1 MKTYLLAAA
10 ALAGAAL
17 VSPAVRAQAALGDQS
32 LAPNAV
38 IYLPQLPTPVE
49 LSKFAATKS
58 LSIVSIQQVN
68 GEELFA
74 YRSPDGATNN
84 VTYRVIPSSGATAPA
99 ADPAA
104 APAAPAAAVPVVGA
118 GDPGP
123 GVVYTAPA
131 PTTYYNYDYPYYAP
145 GYYPWGWYPGG
156 YVGIGFGYRGG
167 WGFRG
172 GWGGWRGGGW
182 RR

>member
-17 VSPAVRAQAALGDQS
+17 FSPSGRAQAALGEQP

-49 LSKFAATKS
+49 LSKFAASKS

-74 YRSPDGATNN
+74 YRSPDGSSNL
-84 VTYRVIPSSGATAPA
+84 VTYRVIPGAG
-99 ADPAA
+99 AA
-104 APAAPAAAVPVVGA
+104 APGANPAATAGAAPPSAPVMGA

-123 GVVYTAPA
+123 GIVYTAPA
-131 PTTYYNYDYPYYAP
+131 PATYYSEYPYYAP
-145 GYYPWGWYPGG
+145 GYYPWSWYPG
-156 YVGIGFGYRGG
+156 YVGIGIGYRGG
-167 WGFRG
+167 WGFHG